1 MSNFK
6 EKINRQ
12 IEELRGKMLSPEERS
27 VMTILWRNFKEGKG
41 KVTQIDIARSEPWL
55 GCHEKHEY
63 DRTSRPDETT
73 LRKVRQ
79 IIRDLRVIRYA
90 PILSDRNGYWI
101 PASEREVQEYLN
113 RLEQESKAQML
124 SWMETNRSMKLT
136 FGMSLEHLEDQQKL
150 WN

>member
-6 EKINRQ
+6 EKVNRQ
-12 IEELRGKMLSPEERS
+12 LEELRTKFLTPEERA

-41 KVTQIDIARSEPWL
+41 RVTQIDIARSEPWL
-55 GCHEKHEY
+55 GCHQKHEY
-63 DRTSRPDETT
+63 DKVERPDETT

-101 PASEREVQEYLN
+101 PSNEKEVEQYLD
-113 RLEQESKAQML
+113 RLEKEAKAQII
-124 SWMETNRSMKLT
+124 SWLETHRSMKVT
-136 FGMSLEHLEDQQKL
+136 FGVSSEYLEDQQKL